1 MSRDG
6 KRALQGVRET
16 NQTNLQIARENNQY
30 NTAQWYRETEYDKAV
45 NQRARL
51 QEAGLN
57 PYLMMNGGSA
67 GSAASAA
74 PADTSGTQIAP
85 TEAYNINMQD
95 KNNTINA
102 LQGAAS
108 NFIGFSNSMYDMA
121 LKEQQV
127 ESMKKQND
135 VLSTRLAKE
144 LLNLDADINNKN
156 ADTSGKKA
164 TTEKTKSE
172 TVGQDIL
179 NEIANDTKESAKAN
193 IEETARKAKEDA
205 NTATSQ
211 ANIAKLEED
220 NTPKRIKQE
229 NTKRAVDI
237 DNVLENTSL
246 TKEQKQLVK
255 KQYQIAQQDLRTK
268 TIEADIAER
277 TKDMTVK
284 QRNKTAEAL
293 TKLNENKLVEYAREA
308 AKLTIKDVGSMQQRI
323 NQGRGNVGDYIF
335 TYLYG
340 FGNTLGEVID
350 GFIPLK
356 TLVKGLKGK

>member
-16 NQTNLQIARENNQY
+16 NQTNLQIARENNEY
-30 NTAQWYRETEYDKAV
+30 NTAQWYRETEYDKAK

-85 TEAYNINMQD
+85 TEAYNVNMQD
-95 KNNTINA
+95 RNNTINA

-121 LKEQQV
+121 VKEQQV

-144 LLNLDADINNKN
+144 LLSLDADINNKN

-164 TTEKTKSE
+164 NTKKTKAE
-172 TVGQDIL
+172 TKGQEIL
-179 NEIANDTKESAKAN
+179 NEIADDTKESAKAN

-220 NTPKRIKQE
+220 NTPKRITQE

-255 KQYQIAQQDLRTK
+255 KQYQIAQQDLRIK
-268 TIEADIAER
+268 NVEADFAE
-277 TKDMTVK
+277 
-284 QRNKTAEAL
+284 L
-293 TKLNENKLVEYAREA
+293 TKNTKVAATNAANDALKKASNNDLMKAINEAREIEQDRLRLIIRDVSNGKATYSEKLVFGIFQLSKDLGRFVDNV
-308 AKLTIKDVGSMQQRI
+308 TGIKT
-323 NQGRGNVGDYIF
+323 F
-335 TYLYG
+335 
-340 FGNTLGEVID
+340 
-350 GFIPLK
+350 
-356 TLVKGLKGK
+356 LKGKSK